1 MEWVEQFQ
9 EAIVGF
15 VSFVVGAL
23 MRSLTDRLK
32 KKR

>member
-1 MEWVEQFQ
+1 MEWIEQFQ

-23 MRSLTDRLK
+23 MRSLTDRIKNK
-32 KKR
+32 K